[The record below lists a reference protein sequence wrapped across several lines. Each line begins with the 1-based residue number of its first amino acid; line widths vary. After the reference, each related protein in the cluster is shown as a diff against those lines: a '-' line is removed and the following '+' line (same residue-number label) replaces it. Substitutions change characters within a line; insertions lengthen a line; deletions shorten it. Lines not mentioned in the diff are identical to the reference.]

1 MEIALIAGRT
11 SSEEGCN
18 SQADKTSSAGLCQ
31 RPPRIR
37 GAHPEQGPG
46 PSSRSCWKLEPRKG
60 QTSAHLTTPAPPPLE
75 PSGFGSPN
83 PRHELGPGPWVEI
96 LDACAGLSA
105 LLQRRPGSPLAMAE
119 QLEGHLL
126 ICFALSCPLQI
137 RIYSPV
143 R

>member
-1 MEIALIAGRT
+1 MRKAVTHKQTKQALL
-11 SSEEGCN
+11 
-18 SQADKTSSAGLCQ
+18 DFVSAHHGL
-31 RPPRIR
+31 
-37 GAHPEQGPG
+37 G
-46 PSSRSCWKLEPRKG
+46 EPTLSKG
-60 QTSAHLTTPAPPPLE
+60 QAPPVGPAGNKSQGRARLQRISQPRPHHHRSPVVLE
-75 PSGFGSPN
+75 VLILDTDLAS
-83 PRHELGPGPWVEI
+83 PGPWVEI

-143 R
+143 RQI